1 MTVLI
6 EGNHRAEFLVSE
18 ANGTRSREIVTVLSA
33 TALEPGTV
41 LALQD
46 DSYYVPL
53 DEDATSSDLSMAA
66 AILYDHVDADSSDG
80 LPAVA
85 ITNDAE
91 VNGHEL
97 IWPAGISAEDKTAAE
112 TQLRAAGI
120 KVRY

>member
-1 MTVLI
+1 MTVLT

-53 DEDATSSDLSMAA
+53 DEDATSSDISVAVA
-66 AILYDHVDADSSDG
+66 VLYDAVDADSSDG

-85 ITNDAE
+85 IVRDAE
-91 VNGHEL
+91 VNGAEL
-97 IWPAGISAEDKTAAE
+97 IWPTGISAGDKTTAIA
-112 TQLRAAGI
+112 QLAAAGI
-120 KVRY
+120 IVR

>member
-1 MTVLI
+1 MTVLT

-46 DSYYVPL
+46 DIYYVAL
-53 DEDATSSDLSMAA
+53 DEEATSSDISVAVA
-66 AILYDHVDADSSDG
+66 VLYDHVDADSSDG

-85 ITNDAE
+85 IVRDAE
-91 VNGHEL
+91 VNGAEL
-97 IWPAGISAEDKTAAE
+97 IWPTGISAGDKTAAIA
-112 TQLRAAGI
+112 QLAAAGI
-120 KVRY
+120 IVR

>member
-1 MTVLI
+1 MTVLT

-53 DEDATSSDLSMAA
+53 DEDATSSDISVAVA
-66 AILYDHVDADSSDG
+66 VLYDHVDADSSDG

-85 ITNDAE
+85 IVRDAE
-91 VNGHEL
+91 VNGAEL
-97 IWPAGISAEDKTAAE
+97 IWPTGISAGDKTAAIA
-112 TQLRAAGI
+112 QLAAAGI
-120 KVRY
+120 IVR

>member
-1 MTVLI
+1 MTVLT

-46 DSYYVPL
+46 DSYYVAL
-53 DEDATSSDLSMAA
+53 DEDATSSDISVAVA
-66 AILYDHVDADSSDG
+66 VLYDAVDADSSDG

-85 ITNDAE
+85 IVRDAE
-91 VNGHEL
+91 VNGAEL
-97 IWPAGISAEDKTAAE
+97 IWPTGISAGDKTTAIA
-112 TQLRAAGI
+112 QLAAAGI
-120 KVRY
+120 IVR

>member
-1 MTVLI
+1 MTVLT

-18 ANGTRSREIVTVLSA
+18 ANGTRSREIVTVISA

-53 DEDATSSDLSMAA
+53 DEDATSSDISVAA
-66 AILYDHVDADSSDG
+66 AVLYDAVDADSSDG

-85 ITNDAE
+85 IVRDAE
-91 VNGHEL
+91 VTGAEL
-97 IWPAGISAEDKTAAE
+97 IWPTGISAGDKTTAIA
-112 TQLRAAGI
+112 QLAAAGI
-120 KVRY
+120 IVR

>member
-1 MTVLI
+1 MTVLT

-18 ANGTRSREIVTVLSA
+18 ANGTRSREIVTVISA

-53 DEDATSSDLSMAA
+53 DEDATSSDISVAVA
-66 AILYDHVDADSSDG
+66 VLYDAVDADSSDG

-85 ITNDAE
+85 IVRDAE
-91 VNGHEL
+91 VNGAEL
-97 IWPAGISAEDKTAAE
+97 IWPTGISAGDKTTAIA
-112 TQLRAAGI
+112 QLAAAGI
-120 KVRY
+120 IVR

>member
-1 MTVLI
+1 MTVLT

-46 DSYYVPL
+46 DSYYVQL
-53 DEDATSSDLSMAA
+53 DEDATSSDISVAVA
-66 AILYDHVDADSSDG
+66 VLYDAVDADSSDG

-85 ITNDAE
+85 IVRDAE
-91 VNGHEL
+91 VNGAEL
-97 IWPAGISAEDKTAAE
+97 IWPTGISAGDKTTAIA
-112 TQLRAAGI
+112 QLAAAGI
-120 KVRY
+120 IVR